1 MFEKFKITTIL
12 TSLVVL
18 VLVASFT
25 IMQPEKEQFFLS
37 DNDELWGVYEKLG
50 KIRFN
55 AVNTSIQGVSAEKG
69 RNLIY
74 KGYSAKQDGKGKT
87 GQQSPY
93 FKCTACHNN
102 EKEFDDLSNVSAQSR
117 LEYAEKHDLPFLQ
130 GSSFYGLINRK
141 TFYNDDY
148 QKKYGHVPIIKASNT
163 DIRKAIQ
170 LCATQCAQGRA
181 LEDWEIES
189 IIAYYSSIGL
199 KIKDLNLSADEKKE
213 IETAINENKDL
224 HQAVHK
230 LDEKYLNTSPAHFAD
245 HKEYTPITEAEK
257 KDTESFKNG
266 QLIYERSCLHCHEG
280 ERYSFFALDKSKFSF
295 TNLLNRTKANK
306 DGSVYKITR
315 HGTWPLAGKK
325 AYMPLYPMEKMSE
338 DQLTDLKIYIE
349 NMAAGNNLASK

>member
-1 MFEKFKITTIL
+1 MFGKFKIITIL
-12 TSLVVL
+12 TSLMIL

-55 AVNTSIQGVSAEKG
+55 AVNTSISGVSAEKG
-69 RNLIY
+69 RDLIY

-102 EKEFDDLSNVSAQSR
+102 EKEFDDLSNISAQSR
-117 LEYAEKHDLPFLQ
+117 LDYAEKHDLPFLQ

-181 LEDWEIES
+181 LSDWEIES

-199 KIKDLNLSADEKKE
+199 KVKDLNLSADEKKE
-213 IETAINENKDL
+213 IETAINENKNL

-230 LDEKYLNTSPAHFAD
+230 LDEKYLNTSPAHFAN
-245 HKEYTPITEAEK
+245 HKEYTPITETEK
-257 KDTESFKNG
+257 KDAESFKNG

-280 ERYSFFALDKSKFSF
+280 ERYSFFALDKSRFSF
-295 TNLLNRTKANK
+295 VNLLNRTKTNQ
-306 DGSVYKITR
+306 DGSIYKITR
-315 HGTWPLAGKK
+315 HGTYPLAGKK

-338 DQLTDLKIYIE
+338 GQLSDLKIYIE
-349 NMAAGNNLASK
+349 NMAAGNNLAAK